1 MNQYKPAIENAQRSI
16 VGLLTFL
23 NGMFIRGEYRM
34 KKEHKNAVVGTGIDI
49 IRSCHNRDKGAIA
62 SGLVYEA
69 IRYLCWME

>member
-1 MNQYKPAIENAQRSI
+1 
-16 VGLLTFL
+16 
-23 NGMFIRGEYRM
+23 M
-34 KKEHKNAVVGTGIDI
+34 KKEHKIAVVGTGIDI